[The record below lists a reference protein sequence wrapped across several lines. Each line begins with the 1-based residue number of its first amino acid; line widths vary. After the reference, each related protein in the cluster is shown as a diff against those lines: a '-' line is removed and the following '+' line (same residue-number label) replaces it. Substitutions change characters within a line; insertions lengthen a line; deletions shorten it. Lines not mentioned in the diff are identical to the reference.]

1 MKVLLLTFLLVGSR
15 LYGQGST
22 PAPATVAA
30 TTGGLTTITS
40 DSLDLNLGKEKGK
53 KQGLFRGNV
62 TVDEPRFTMTAKEM
76 TVFFADNDAVQS
88 LEARDDVIIKRK
100 DGSSETSS
108 EKAVYEVTDKK
119 LILLKVTRQP
129 KVTTSDKKI
138 VKADKIII
146 YPEDDKMTTE
156 GKSSV
161 ELKAP

>member
-1 MKVLLLTFLLVGSR
+1 MKYLFPILLMTVSFSFS
-15 LYGQGST
+15 QDST
-22 PAPATVAA
+22 PTPLTPALSTNS
-30 TTGGLTTITS
+30 LTTITS
-40 DSLDLNLGKEKGK
+40 DSLDLNLGKQNGK

-100 DGSSETSS
+100 DGSSETLS
-108 EKAVYEVTDKK
+108 EKAVYEMADKK
-119 LILLKVTRQP
+119 LILLNVTRQP

-138 VKADKIII
+138 VEADKIII
-146 YPEDDKMTTE
+146 YPEDNKMTTE

-161 ELKAP
+161 KLKAP

>member
-1 MKVLLLTFLLVGSR
+1 MKIFILTLFLAGSW
-15 LYGQGST
+15 LYSEDSA
-22 PAPATVAA
+22 PAPANPAP
-30 TTGGLTTITS
+30 TTSGLTTITS

-76 TVFFADNDAVQS
+76 TVLFADNDAVQS

-108 EKAVYEVTDKK
+108 EKAIYEVADKK
-119 LILLKVTRQP
+119 LILLKVPRQP
-129 KVTTSDKKI
+129 KVTTSDKKV

>member
-1 MKVLLLTFLLVGSR
+1 MKHLFLFFLVTGS
-15 LYGQGST
+15 LAFSQDST
-22 PAPATVAA
+22 PTPPASAA
-30 TTGGLTTITS
+30 STNSLTTITS
-40 DSLDLNLGKEKGK
+40 DSLDLNLGKQNGK

-108 EKAVYEVTDKK
+108 EKALYEMADKK

-138 VKADKIII
+138 VEADKIII
-146 YPEDDKMTTE
+146 YPEDNKLETE

-161 ELKAP
+161 KLKAP

>member
-1 MKVLLLTFLLVGSR
+1 MKHLFLFLLMTGS
-15 LYGQGST
+15 LAFTQDST
-22 PAPATVAA
+22 PTPPIPATS
-30 TTGGLTTITS
+30 TNSLTTITS
-40 DSLDLNLGKEKGK
+40 DSLDLNLGKANGK

-100 DGSSETSS
+100 DGSSETLS
-108 EKAVYEVTDKK
+108 EKAVYEMADKK

-138 VKADKIII
+138 VEADKIII
-146 YPEDDKMTTE
+146 YPEDNKLETE

-161 ELKAP
+161 KLKAP

>member
-1 MKVLLLTFLLVGSR
+1 MKHLFLFLLMTGS
-15 LYGQGST
+15 LAFTQDST
-22 PAPATVAA
+22 PTPPAPAASTNS
-30 TTGGLTTITS
+30 LTTITS
-40 DSLDLNLGKEKGK
+40 DSLDLNLGKANGK

-76 TVFFADNDAVQS
+76 TVFFAENDAVQS

-108 EKAVYEVTDKK
+108 EKALYEMADKK

-138 VKADKIII
+138 VEADKIII
-146 YPEDDKMTTE
+146 YPEDNKLETE

-161 ELKAP
+161 KLKAP

>member
-1 MKVLLLTFLLVGSR
+1 MKIFILTLFLAGSR
-15 LYGQGST
+15 LYSEEST
-22 PAPATVAA
+22 PAPANVAP

-76 TVFFADNDAVQS
+76 TVLFADNDAVQS

-108 EKAVYEVTDKK
+108 EKAIYEVADKK

-129 KVTTSDKKI
+129 KVTTSDKKV

>member
-1 MKVLLLTFLLVGSR
+1 MKHLFLFLLMTGS
-15 LYGQGST
+15 LAFTQDST
-22 PAPATVAA
+22 PTPPAPAASTNS
-30 TTGGLTTITS
+30 LTTITS
-40 DSLDLNLGKEKGK
+40 DSLDLNLGKANGK

-108 EKAVYEVTDKK
+108 EKALYEMADKK

-138 VKADKIII
+138 VEADKIII
-146 YPEDDKMTTE
+146 YPEDNKMTTE
-156 GKSSV
+156 GKSSIK
-161 ELKAP
+161 LKAP

>member
-1 MKVLLLTFLLVGSR
+1 MKYLFPTLLMTVSFSFSED
-15 LYGQGST
+15 ST
-22 PAPATVAA
+22 PTPLTPAASTNS
-30 TTGGLTTITS
+30 LTTITS
-40 DSLDLNLGKEKGK
+40 DSLDLNLGKQNGK

-100 DGSSETSS
+100 DGSSETLS
-108 EKAVYEVTDKK
+108 EKAVYEMADKK

-138 VKADKIII
+138 VEADKIII
-146 YPEDDKMTTE
+146 YPEDNKLETK

-161 ELKAP
+161 KLKAP

>member
-1 MKVLLLTFLLVGSR
+1 MKFFFFTLLLAGSW
-15 LYGQGST
+15 LYSEDTT
-22 PAPATVAA
+22 PAPAIPAPGTS
-30 TTGGLTTITS
+30 GLTTITS
-40 DSLDLNLGKEKGK
+40 DSLDLNLGKANGK

-76 TVFFADNDAVQS
+76 TVFFAENDAVQS
-88 LEARDDVIIKRK
+88 LEARDDVVIKRK

-129 KVTTSDKKI
+129 KVTTSDKKV

>member
-1 MKVLLLTFLLVGSR
+1 
-15 LYGQGST
+15 
-22 PAPATVAA
+22 
-30 TTGGLTTITS
+30 
-40 DSLDLNLGKEKGK
+40 
-53 KQGLFRGNV
+53 
-62 TVDEPRFTMTAKEM
+62 MTAKEM

-108 EKAVYEVTDKK
+108 EKAIYEVTDKK

>member
-1 MKVLLLTFLLVGSR
+1 MKNLLPILLMTVSFSFSED
-15 LYGQGST
+15 ST
-22 PAPATVAA
+22 PTPPTSSPS
-30 TTGGLTTITS
+30 TNSLTTITS
-40 DSLDLNLGKEKGK
+40 DSLDLNLGKQNGK

-62 TVDEPRFTMTAKEM
+62 SVDEPRFTMTAKEM

-100 DGSSETSS
+100 DGSSETLS
-108 EKAVYEVTDKK
+108 EKAVYEMADKK

-138 VKADKIII
+138 VEADKIII
-146 YPEDDKMTTE
+146 YPEDNKMTTE

-161 ELKAP
+161 KLKAP

>member
-1 MKVLLLTFLLVGSR
+1 MKYLFPILLMTVSLSFSQDSTPTPP
-15 LYGQGST
+15 T
-22 PAPATVAA
+22 PAPSTNS
-30 TTGGLTTITS
+30 LTTITS
-40 DSLDLNLGKEKGK
+40 DSLDLNLGKQNGK

-100 DGSSETSS
+100 DGSSETLS
-108 EKAVYEVTDKK
+108 EKAVYEMADKK

-138 VKADKIII
+138 VEADTIII
-146 YPEDDKMTTE
+146 YPEDNKLETK
-156 GKSSV
+156 GKSSIK
-161 ELKAP
+161 LKAP

>member
-1 MKVLLLTFLLVGSR
+1 MKHLFLFLLMTGS
-15 LYGQGST
+15 LAFTQDST
-22 PAPATVAA
+22 PTPPAPAASTNS
-30 TTGGLTTITS
+30 LTTITS
-40 DSLDLNLGKEKGK
+40 DSLDLNLGKANGK

-108 EKAVYEVTDKK
+108 EKALYEMVDKK

-138 VKADKIII
+138 VEADKIII
-146 YPEDDKMTTE
+146 YPEDNKLETE

-161 ELKAP
+161 KLKAP

>member
-1 MKVLLLTFLLVGSR
+1 MKYLFPILLMMVSLSFSQDSTPTPP
-15 LYGQGST
+15 T
-22 PAPATVAA
+22 PAPSTNS
-30 TTGGLTTITS
+30 LTTITS
-40 DSLDLNLGKEKGK
+40 DSLDLNLGKQNGK

-100 DGSSETSS
+100 DGSSETLS
-108 EKAVYEVTDKK
+108 EKAVYEMADKK

-138 VKADKIII
+138 VEADTIII
-146 YPEDDKMTTE
+146 YPEDNKLETK

-161 ELKAP
+161 KLKAP

>member
-1 MKVLLLTFLLVGSR
+1 MKILLLTFLLAGSR
-15 LYGQGST
+15 LYGEEAT
-22 PAPATVAA
+22 PAPANPAA

-108 EKAVYEVTDKK
+108 EKAIYEVTDKK

>member
-1 MKVLLLTFLLVGSR
+1 MKIFILTLFLAGSW
-15 LYGQGST
+15 LYSEEAT
-22 PAPATVAA
+22 PATANPAP
-30 TTGGLTTITS
+30 TTSGLTTITS
-40 DSLDLNLGKEKGK
+40 DSLDLNLGKANGK

-76 TVFFADNDAVQS
+76 TVFFAENDAVQS

-108 EKAVYEVTDKK
+108 EKAVYEMADKK

-129 KVTTSDKKI
+129 KVTTSDKKV

>member
-1 MKVLLLTFLLVGSR
+1 MKHLFLFLLMTGS
-15 LYGQGST
+15 LAFTQDST
-22 PAPATVAA
+22 PTPPAPAASTNS
-30 TTGGLTTITS
+30 LTTITS
-40 DSLDLNLGKEKGK
+40 DSLDLNLGKANGK

-108 EKAVYEVTDKK
+108 EKALYEMADKK

-138 VKADKIII
+138 VEADKIII
-146 YPEDDKMTTE
+146 YPEDNKMTTE

-161 ELKAP
+161 KLKAP

>member
-1 MKVLLLTFLLVGSR
+1 MKIFILTLFLVGSW
-15 LYGQGST
+15 LYSEEDT
-22 PAPATVAA
+22 PAPANPAP

-76 TVFFADNDAVQS
+76 TVLFADNDAVQS

-108 EKAVYEVTDKK
+108 EKAIYEVADKK

>member
-1 MKVLLLTFLLVGSR
+1 MKYLFPILLMTISFSFSEDSTPTPL
-15 LYGQGST
+15 T
-22 PAPATVAA
+22 PAPSTNS
-30 TTGGLTTITS
+30 LTTITS
-40 DSLDLNLGKEKGK
+40 DSLDLNLGKQNGK

-108 EKAVYEVTDKK
+108 EKALYEMADKK

-138 VKADKIII
+138 VEADKIII
-146 YPEDDKMTTE
+146 YPEDNKLETE

-161 ELKAP
+161 KLKAP

>member
-1 MKVLLLTFLLVGSR
+1 MNFFFLTLLLGGSWI
-15 LYGQGST
+15 YGQGAT
-22 PAPATVAA
+22 PAPANVAPA
-30 TTGGLTTITS
+30 TGGVTTITS
-40 DSLDLNLGKEKGK
+40 DSLDLNLGKANGK

-62 TVDEPRFTMTAKEM
+62 TVDEPRFTMTAKEI
-76 TVFFADNDAVQS
+76 TVFFADNDAVRS

-108 EKAVYEVTDKK
+108 EKAIYEVADKK

-129 KVTTSDKKI
+129 KVTTSDKKVVI
-138 VKADKIII
+138 ADKIII

-161 ELKAP
+161 ELKVP

>member
-1 MKVLLLTFLLVGSR
+1 MKFFFLTLLLAGSR

-22 PAPATVAA
+22 PAPATVAP

-108 EKAVYEVTDKK
+108 EKAIYEVTDKK

-129 KVTTSDKKI
+129 QVTTSDKKI

>member
-1 MKVLLLTFLLVGSR
+1 MKHLFLFLLMTGS
-15 LYGQGST
+15 LAFTQDST
-22 PAPATVAA
+22 PTPPAPAASTNS
-30 TTGGLTTITS
+30 LTTITS
-40 DSLDLNLGKEKGK
+40 DSLDLNLGKANGK

-88 LEARDDVIIKRK
+88 LEARDEVIIKRK

-108 EKAVYEVTDKK
+108 EKALYEMADKK

-138 VKADKIII
+138 VEADKIII
-146 YPEDDKMTTE
+146 YPEDNKLETE

-161 ELKAP
+161 KLKAP

>member
-1 MKVLLLTFLLVGSR
+1 MTGS
-15 LYGQGST
+15 LAFTQDST
-22 PAPATVAA
+22 PTPPAPAASTNS
-30 TTGGLTTITS
+30 LTTITS
-40 DSLDLNLGKEKGK
+40 DSLDLNLGKANGK

-108 EKAVYEVTDKK
+108 EKALYEIADKK

-129 KVTTSDKKI
+129 KVTTSDKKV

>member
-1 MKVLLLTFLLVGSR
+1 MKFFFLALLLTGPW
-15 LYGQGST
+15 LYSEEAT
-22 PAPATVAA
+22 PAPANPAPA
-30 TTGGLTTITS
+30 TSGLTTITS
-40 DSLDLNLGKEKGK
+40 DSLDLNLGKANGK

-76 TVFFADNDAVQS
+76 TVFFAENDAVQS

-108 EKAVYEVTDKK
+108 EKAVYEVADKK
-119 LILLKVTRQP
+119 LILLKVTHQP

>member
-1 MKVLLLTFLLVGSR
+1 MKHLFLFLLMTGS
-15 LYGQGST
+15 LAFTQDST
-22 PAPATVAA
+22 PTPPAPAASTNS
-30 TTGGLTTITS
+30 LTTITS
-40 DSLDLNLGKEKGK
+40 DSLDLNLGKANGK

-108 EKAVYEVTDKK
+108 EKALYEMADKK

-138 VKADKIII
+138 VEADKIII
-146 YPEDDKMTTE
+146 YPEDNKLETE

-161 ELKAP
+161 KLKAP

>member
-1 MKVLLLTFLLVGSR
+1 MKHLFLFLLMTGS
-15 LYGQGST
+15 LAFTQDSNPT
-22 PAPATVAA
+22 PPAPATS
-30 TTGGLTTITS
+30 TNSLTTITS
-40 DSLDLNLGKEKGK
+40 DSLDLNLGKANGK

-108 EKAVYEVTDKK
+108 EKALYEMADKK

-138 VKADKIII
+138 VEADKIII
-146 YPEDDKMTTE
+146 YPEDNKLETE

-161 ELKAP
+161 KLKAP

>member
-1 MKVLLLTFLLVGSR
+1 MKVLLLTFLLAGSR

-22 PAPATVAA
+22 PAPATVAP

-108 EKAVYEVTDKK
+108 EKAIYEVTDKK

-146 YPEDDKMTTE
+146 YPEDDKMNTE

>member
-1 MKVLLLTFLLVGSR
+1 MKHLFLFLLMTGS
-15 LYGQGST
+15 LAFTQDSNPT
-22 PAPATVAA
+22 PPAPATS
-30 TTGGLTTITS
+30 TNSLTTITS
-40 DSLDLNLGKEKGK
+40 DSLDLNLGKANGK

-108 EKAVYEVTDKK
+108 EKALYEMADKK
-119 LILLKVTRQP
+119 LIHLKVTRQP

-138 VKADKIII
+138 VEADKIII
-146 YPEDDKMTTE
+146 YPEDNKLETE

-161 ELKAP
+161 KLKAP

>member
-1 MKVLLLTFLLVGSR
+1 MKIFILTLFLAGSW
-15 LYGQGST
+15 LYSEEAT
-22 PAPATVAA
+22 PAPANPAPA
-30 TTGGLTTITS
+30 TSGLTTITS
-40 DSLDLNLGKEKGK
+40 DSLDLNLGKANGK

-76 TVFFADNDAVQS
+76 TVFFAENDAVQS

-108 EKAVYEVTDKK
+108 EKAVYEVADKK
-119 LILLKVTRQP
+119 LILLKVTHQP

>member
-1 MKVLLLTFLLVGSR
+1 MKHLFLFLLMTGS
-15 LYGQGST
+15 LAFTQDST
-22 PAPATVAA
+22 PTPPAPAASTNS
-30 TTGGLTTITS
+30 LTTITS
-40 DSLDLNLGKEKGK
+40 DSLDLNLGKANGK

-76 TVFFADNDAVQS
+76 TVFFAENDAVQS
-88 LEARDDVIIKRK
+88 LEARDDVVIKRK

-108 EKAVYEVTDKK
+108 EKAVYEVADKK

-129 KVTTSDKKI
+129 KVTTSDKKV

>member
-1 MKVLLLTFLLVGSR
+1 MKHLFLFLLMTGS
-15 LYGQGST
+15 LAFTQDST
-22 PAPATVAA
+22 PTPPAPAASTNS
-30 TTGGLTTITS
+30 LTTITS
-40 DSLDLNLGKEKGK
+40 DSLDLNLGKANGK

-108 EKAVYEVTDKK
+108 EKALYEMADKK

-138 VKADKIII
+138 VEADKIII
-146 YPEDDKMTTE
+146 YPEDNKLETE

-161 ELKAP
+161 KLQAP